1 MLAVVAV
8 ENSLRKNNDMEMRGW
23 NDVLEKQWEGEEGQ
37 RLFLSLT
44 RAVEAGRCTK
54 RGNGVRS
61 GRGLMAT
68 FPGWMNVPIG

>member
-23 NDVLEKQWEGEEGQ
+23 NDVLEKQWEIEEGQ

-54 RGNGVRS
+54 AGMGVRS
-61 GRGLMAT
+61 GRG
-68 FPGWMNVPIG
+68 